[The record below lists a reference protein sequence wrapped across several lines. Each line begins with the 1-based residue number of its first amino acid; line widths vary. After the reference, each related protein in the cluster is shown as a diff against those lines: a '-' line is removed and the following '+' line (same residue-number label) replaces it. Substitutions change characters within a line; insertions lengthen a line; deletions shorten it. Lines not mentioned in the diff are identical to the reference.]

1 MGELSGK
8 EVGRRIV
15 ETARGFLGAAYRH
28 QGRGPH
34 HFDCIGMPA
43 CVARELGLRS
53 KGDGELLRL
62 HDTPNYT
69 PVTGG
74 RSLYRELRKH
84 LHLVPKLKEAR
95 DGDLLLFIFPDAAH
109 TAILA
114 DGGRR
119 MIHASRNHNKVVEN
133 VLGEW
138 EAQIRAIFR
147 FDEAL

>member
-1 MGELSGK
+1 MGDVTGE

-15 ETARGFLGAAYRH
+15 ETARRFKGASYRH

-34 HFDCIGMPA
+34 HFDCIGLPA

-53 KGDGELLRL
+53 KGDGELLQL
-62 HDTPNYT
+62 HDTPNYK
-69 PVTGG
+69 PVSGG

-84 LHLVPKLKEAR
+84 LHLVPKLTEAR
-95 DGDLLLFIFPDAAH
+95 DGDLLLFIFAEVAH

-114 DGGRR
+114 GEGQR
-119 MIHASRNHNKVVEN
+119 MVHASRSHNKVVEH

-138 EAQIRAIFR
+138 EGRVRAIFR
-147 FDEAL
+147 FHEAL